1 MSIKIHRGA
10 NHIGGCVTEISTE
23 KARVFIDLGADLTDE
38 KDSEIDLD
46 GLTIGN
52 TQNSF
57 LLITHYHGDHIG
69 RIAQAVKG
77 IPIYMGEITKKIAM
91 EIAKRTAN
99 TKTQEVLE
107 KAITFKPGQEL
118 FFGDIIVT
126 TYTIDHSAFDAY
138 CFLIKAKGK
147 SIFYTGD
154 FRLHGPKGK
163 GMLENKFFEKYINE
177 NNSKVIDYM
186 ICEGTNI
193 SREEKAEPE
202 SELMRKAMNLFA
214 DPKHKYVFILCSST
228 NIDRIMV
235 FYHAYNKVFEK
246 KRPFIVRDRYNYQA
260 EILKIISE
268 SQGEKCEFYNFEPSE
283 ASAKDGYCRL
293 IRCNRDGEGIL
304 KRGFAEHPNDS
315 LIIYSMWEGYLDEN
329 NPASDDKLIE
339 FLKPYKD
346 KYVYLHTSGHADVE
360 TIQNVV
366 DIIKP
371 KHIIPIHTESPEE
384 FKNIF
389 CDKALLETYVEW

>member
-1 MSIKIHRGA
+1 MSITIHRGA
-10 NHIGGCVTEISTE
+10 NQIGGCVTEISTE

-38 KDSEIDLD
+38 KDSPIDID
-46 GLTIGN
+46 GLTTGN
-52 TQNSF
+52 AQNSH

-69 RIAQAVKG
+69 RIKQTVKD

-91 EIAKRTAN
+91 EIATRTAN
-99 TKTQEVLE
+99 TETLKVLE
-107 KAITFKPGQEL
+107 KAKTFKPGHKL
-118 FFGDIIVT
+118 TFGDIKVT

-138 CFLIKAKGK
+138 CFLIEAKGK
-147 SIFYTGD
+147 RIFYTGD
-154 FRLHGPKGK
+154 FRLHGAKGK
-163 GMLENKFFEKYINE
+163 GMLENGFFEKYINE
-177 NNSKVIDYM
+177 NGSKVTDYM

-193 SREEKAEPE
+193 SKKENAEPE
-202 SELMRKAMNLFA
+202 SELLRKAMKLFA
-214 DPKHKYVFILCSST
+214 NQKHKYVFILCSST

-235 FYHAYNKVFEK
+235 FYHAYNKVFDK

-293 IRCNRDGEGIL
+293 IRCNKEGEGIL
-304 KRGFAEHPNDS
+304 KRCFAEHPDDS
-315 LIIYSMWEGYLDEN
+315 LIIYSMWKGYLDEN
-329 NPASDDKLIE
+329 NPARDKKLIE

-346 KYVYLHTSGHADVE
+346 KYECLHTSGHADIK

-366 DIIKP
+366 NIINP

-384 FKNIF
+384 FKKLFKN
-389 CDKALLETYVEW
+389 ALLKTHVEW